1 MSILIWWSIR
11 GDLRRAVVG
20 PVLPNVSWHMREEF
34 TKLTEGRGA
43 RRLEGLMRDDAPMVA
58 AFEPGA

>member
-1 MSILIWWSIR
+1 
-11 GDLRRAVVG
+11 
-20 PVLPNVSWHMREEF
+20 MREEF